1 MNTPVSAKELKE
13 RLKREKLVE
22 INDMAFAIKKVP
34 LQLLLEDP
42 SQLWEWARSGQ
53 EVVAEKIKGL
63 LQSPALP
70 AMRRVILAG
79 VVEPRVAE
87 AVGAEDCVPVD
98 MILAHHDLSAGLFIE
113 IINLSLGG

>member
-1 MNTPVSAKELKE
+1 MTTPVSAKELREK
-13 RLKREKLVE
+13 LKREKLVE
-22 INDMAFAIKKVP
+22 VKGMAFAIRKIP

-42 SQLWEWARSGQ
+42 GQMWEWARAGQ
-53 EVVAEKIKGL
+53 EALAERIKGL

-79 VVEPRVAE
+79 VVEPRIAE
-87 AVGAEDCVPVD
+87 AGAEDVVPVNL
-98 MILAHHDLSAGLFIE
+98 ILAHHDIAAGLFIE

>member
-1 MNTPVSAKELKE
+1 MSAPVSAKELKE
-13 RLKREKLVE
+13 RLKREKLIEVKG
-22 INDMAFAIKKVP
+22 MAFAIKKIP

-53 EVVAEKIKGL
+53 DAVAEKIKGL

-79 VVEPRVAE
+79 VVEPRIAE
-87 AVGAEDCVPVD
+87 AAGPEDCVPVD
-98 MILAHHDLSAGLFIE
+98 MILAHHDLAAGLFIE

>member
-1 MNTPVSAKELKE
+1 MSAPVSAKELKE

-22 INDMAFAIKKVP
+22 VKGMAFAIKKIP

-53 EVVAEKIKGL
+53 DAVAEKIKGL

-79 VVEPRVAE
+79 VVEPRIAD
-87 AVGAEDCVPVD
+87 AATEDCVPVD
-98 MILAHHDLSAGLFIE
+98 MILAHHDLAAGLFIE

>member
-1 MNTPVSAKELKE
+1 MSAPVSAKELKE
-13 RLKREKLVE
+13 RLRREKLVE
-22 INDMAFAIKKVP
+22 VKGMAFAIKKVP

-42 SQLWEWARSGQ
+42 SQLWEWARTGK

-70 AMRRVILAG
+70 AMRRVLLAG
-79 VVEPRVAE
+79 VVEPRIAE
-87 AVGAEDCVPVD
+87 AAAEDCVPVD
-98 MILAHHDLSAGLFIE
+98 MILAHHDLAAGLFIE